1 MSFFFY
7 VEPPEFEN
15 DEDREEYFLKNNLY
29 PEKLDSVDFL
39 RWLDCVDVDSLESF
53 ANKIITT

>member
-7 VEPPEFEN
+7 VERPEFEN
-15 DEDREEYFLKNNLY
+15 DEDRGEYFLKNNLY

-39 RWLDCVDVDSLESF
+39 RWLDCVDVDSLERF
-53 ANKIITT
+53 ANKIITS